1 MALVEIKMPQMGESV
16 MEATI
21 ISWLKKEGEMVN
33 EEEPLL
39 EVATDKVDTEVPAIY
54 KGVLK
59 EILVKEGEV
68 VRIGAPIAVFEMD
81 DSDAAKSMSAAGI
94 AGQMQA
100 AKKQNG
106 EKDGKFA
113 GREEL
118 ETMTVAETGT
128 GTSELPGSVDSRENE
143 VQVAA
148 IRSNEQ
154 ERFYSPLVRN
164 IARQENITA
173 EQLMKIRGTGMN
185 GRVTKRDIMEF
196 IGSQKTGKVAPAQT
210 APQESEVRTSSAIPA
225 EVAANGDEIIKM
237 DRVRK
242 LIADNM
248 VASQQISA
256 HVHSFVEADVTSLV
270 KWKKKVQDYFLNEKG
285 VKLTYSPIFVE
296 AIVKALKDYPMMN
309 SSVEG
314 DVIIKKRRINI
325 GIAVALPN
333 GNLIVPVIKDA
344 DQLNL
349 IGLARQV
356 NDLAKRARERKL
368 NPEEIT
374 GSTYT
379 MTNVGS
385 FGSTMGTPII
395 QQPNV
400 GILAIGVIE
409 KKPAVIETEEYGDVI
424 AIRHKLYLS
433 HSYDHRVIDGSLGG
447 LFVKRVAEYLE
458 HFDVTREF

>member
-21 ISWLKKEGEMVN
+21 ISWLKKEGETVN

-39 EVATDKVDTEVPAIY
+39 EVATDKVDTEVPAIF

-59 EILVKEGEV
+59 EILVKEGDV
-68 VRIGAPIAVFEMD
+68 VQIGAPIAVFEMD
-81 DSDAAKSMSAAGI
+81 DEEAAKMVSIAAI
-94 AGQMQA
+94 ADQA
-100 AKKQNG
+100 KKPEKQNG
-106 EKDGKFA
+106 EKEGGALVEKQT
-113 GREEL
+113 
-118 ETMTVAETGT
+118 ETTTASET
-128 GTSELPGSVDSRENE
+128 EIADRPDSLTFQENDHKA
-143 VQVAA
+143 VG
-148 IRSNEQ
+148 IRSNDS

-164 IARQENITA
+164 IARQENISM
-173 EQLMKIRGTGMN
+173 EQLEKIRGTGMN

-196 IGSQKTGKVAPAQT
+196 IKKGKVEAASPVQEPLAKTDVQAMPSAPAT
-210 APQESEVRTSSAIPA
+210 LNEH
-225 EVAANGDEIIKM
+225 GDEIIKM

-248 VASQQISA
+248 VNSQQISA
-256 HVHSFVEADVTSLV
+256 HVHSFLEADVTEIV
-270 KWKKKVQDYFLNEKG
+270 KWKKRVQDYFLKEKG

-314 DVIIKKRRINI
+314 DIIIKKRRINI

-424 AIRHKLYLS
+424 AVRHKLYLS

-458 HFDVTREF
+458 HFDVTRAY